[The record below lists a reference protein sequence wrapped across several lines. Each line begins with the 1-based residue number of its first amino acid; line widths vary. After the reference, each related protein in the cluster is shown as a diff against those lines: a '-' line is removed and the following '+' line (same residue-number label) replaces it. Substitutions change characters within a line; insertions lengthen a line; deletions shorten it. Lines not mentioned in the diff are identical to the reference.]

1 MQPPDTKLSME
12 KKADILLQ
20 ISDRLEAFVKH
31 RRSASKIDKATADTL
46 KRFRADA
53 KNLAEGGSLKISD
66 MFSYVSHILE
76 QR

>member
-1 MQPPDTKLSME
+1 
-12 KKADILLQ
+12 
-20 ISDRLEAFVKH
+20 VKH